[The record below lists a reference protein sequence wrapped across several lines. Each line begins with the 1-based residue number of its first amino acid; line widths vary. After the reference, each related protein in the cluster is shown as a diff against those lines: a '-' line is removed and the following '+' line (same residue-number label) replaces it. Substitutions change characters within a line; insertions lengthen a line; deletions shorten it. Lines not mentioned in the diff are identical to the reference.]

1 MTFALDENTVG
12 QMIDFVDAHVRRGG
26 CDHTHRFVS
35 LWCREHNIVWDDL
48 LDAIEKRGAF
58 CDCEVV
64 LNLQGSGL
72 SFESD
77 HDGADRENR
86 WLLPPGF
93 ISTLETTNR
102 MLVARAGIGKNN
114 HASDGEWLVP
124 APLDAKPRKRVRKS
138 VHYFIGLESGLPT
151 EIGFIQTIE
160 PIAIKELTEMI
171 CKSTVAELKHCDERL
186 AGFIAQK
193 IANLNDGAAVGTDIM
208 DRVGVASKHK
218 ELTIHRVLLRR

>member
-1 MTFALDENTVG
+1 
-12 QMIDFVDAHVRRGG
+12 MIDFVDAHVRRDG

-35 LWCREHNIVWDDL
+35 QWCREHNIVWDDL
-48 LDAIEKRGAF
+48 LDAIENRGAF

-64 LNLQGSGL
+64 LNLQGSAL

-77 HDGADRENR
+77 HNDAERENR

-93 ISTLETTNR
+93 ICTLKSTNR

-124 APLDAKPRKRVRKS
+124 APLDATPRRRVRKS
-138 VHYFIGLESGLPT
+138 VHYFIGIDSGLPT
-151 EIGFIQTIE
+151 EIAFIQGIK
-160 PIAIKELTEMI
+160 PIAINELTQII
-171 CKSTVAELKHCDERL
+171 CNSSITELQNCDARL
-186 AGFIAQK
+186 AGFIVQR
-193 IANLNDGAAVGTDIM
+193 IANLADGAAVGTDIM

-218 ELTIHRVLLRR
+218 ELTIHRVILRR